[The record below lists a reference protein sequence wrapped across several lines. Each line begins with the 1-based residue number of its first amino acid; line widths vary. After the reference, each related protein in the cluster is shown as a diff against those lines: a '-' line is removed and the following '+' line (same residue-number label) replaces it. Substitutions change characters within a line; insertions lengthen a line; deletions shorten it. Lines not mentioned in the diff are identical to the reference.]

1 MDRGAVDERAE
12 GVGTVGGRAVGYT
25 VGVVGEG
32 LAVLVGVGE
41 VAMWGLA
48 VEGAVVGVVEAVGV
62 DWGVAVVVEER

>member
-12 GVGTVGGRAVGYT
+12 GVGTVCGRAVGYT
-25 VGVVGEG
+25 VEVVGEG

-62 DWGVAVVVEER
+62 DWGVAVVVEGR